1 MTHQYAKTIRK
12 KLLEPA
18 GLAVIHY
25 SCVPCAL
32 HLRQTLQSLNSDD
45 ILLTNYRRV
54 VKIRKVIGKNTNRQ
68 PDC

>member
-12 KLLEPA
+12 KLREPA
-18 GLAVIHY
+18 GLAVVHY

-32 HLRQTLQSLNSDD
+32 HLRQTRQSLKLDD